1 MTSVYFVRHAQ
12 PDISCEDDRTRPL
25 TPVGLAD
32 RKKVTELLAKIP
44 IDCFFSSPYKR
55 SIDTILDCANAFG
68 LDIHTDERFRE
79 RQVGENGYGLDLLKR
94 RWSDFSFCEEG
105 GETLGSVQKR
115 NIEALNE
122 VLLAHRDRNIVI
134 GTHGTALSTIMNF
147 YDPSYG
153 LDFFM
158 RIWHCMPCVIRLD
171 FDETR
176 NIGKQ
181 ELLMIDRGY

>member
-1 MTSVYFVRHAQ
+1 MTVSRSRVLVAISIVFVGAVLFVGYNAYKAFWGGIDSDYKLQ
-12 PDISCEDDRTRPL
+12 ISKEIEEINKAIGEDL
-25 TPVGLAD
+25 TP
-32 RKKVTELLAKIP
+32 K
-44 IDCFFSSPYKR
+44 
-55 SIDTILDCANAFG
+55 
-68 LDIHTDERFRE
+68 
-79 RQVGENGYGLDLLKR
+79 
-94 RWSDFSFCEEG
+94 EEG